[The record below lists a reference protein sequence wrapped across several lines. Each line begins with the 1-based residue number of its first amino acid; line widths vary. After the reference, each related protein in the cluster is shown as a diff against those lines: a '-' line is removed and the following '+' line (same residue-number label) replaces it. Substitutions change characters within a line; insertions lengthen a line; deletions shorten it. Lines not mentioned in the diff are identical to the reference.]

1 MLLELFKEHNEDYK
15 QMIGVNREE
24 KSFITYQLAINHIA
38 DFVKAQYDAEDIEL
52 IKLNLRFLEDMMLF
66 LRGEI

>member
-1 MLLELFKEHNEDYK
+1 
-15 QMIGVNREE
+15 MIGVNREE